1 MASLKNKLIA
11 LKNIHKEQYD
21 IEVQYCN
28 ELIEVEKKYM
38 NLLKPYWKKRA
49 EIVSGKYDDSKEIQ
63 EEDNDNEYP
72 EFNCLNNIH
81 CKGIPDFWLT
91 VMLHHPKISEN
102 ITELDIK
109 ILSFLKDIRVEYM
122 KENANFRLAFDF
134 MQRSQKDEE
143 IENIYFNNETLYLNF
158 YYVLDNS
165 YGKAEYS
172 HSHVEGTE
180 ISWKNINY
188 VEEAVKNKSSS
199 FFMIFYPPHPDD
211 HDNELESN
219 IINETLNQIFEIG
232 EIIKDVL
239 IPQAVDWYTGKA
251 LLYSYN
257 EDTEDGSWVGADIN
271 DLKIEE

>member
-1 MASLKNKLIA
+1 MIKCTILIS
-11 LKNIHKEQYD
+11 
-21 IEVQYCN
+21 EVQYCN

-188 VEEAVKNKSSS
+188 VEEAVKNVIYKNKKIN
-199 FFMIFYPPHPDD
+199 FFFFFFFLNIFIYLFI
-211 HDNELESN
+211 NLLILILFILFYFILYFYLL
-219 IINETLNQIFEIG
+219 II
-232 EIIKDVL
+232 
-239 IPQAVDWYTGKA
+239 Y
-251 LLYSYN
+251 LYIY
-257 EDTEDGSWVGADIN
+257 
-271 DLKIEE
+271 L

>member
-1 MASLKNKLIA
+1 MASLKNKLVA

-21 IEVQYCN
+21 LEVKYCN

-49 EIVSGKYDDSKEIQ
+49 DIIAGKYDSEEEITKQ
-63 EEDNDNEYP
+63 ENEDEYP
-72 EFNCLNNIH
+72 EFNCLNDIH

-109 ILSFLKDIRVEYM
+109 ILSFLSDIRVEYM
-122 KENANFRLAFDF
+122 KENANFKLVFDF
-134 MQRSQKDEE
+134 MQKNQKNEE
-143 IENIYFNNETLYLNF
+143 MENIYFNNESLELDF
-158 YYVLDNS
+158 YYILDNS
-165 YGKAEYS
+165 CGKVEYN

-180 ISWKNINY
+180 ISWKNKNY
-188 VEEAVKNKSSS
+188 VEEAVQNKSSS
-199 FFMIFYPPHPDD
+199 FFMIFSPPDPND
-211 HDNELESN
+211 HENEFEED

-239 IPQAVDWYTGKA
+239 IPQAVDWYTGNA
-251 LLYSYN
+251 LLYEN
-257 EDTEDGSWVGADIN
+257 FNDDIEESWVDIN
-271 DLKIEE
+271 DLKIDE